1 MTTERTNEMSKN
13 IAQKALDEFYYKD
26 KSLREWMQIIASEDC
41 VSRAEVIKTLNNN
54 RYSDTFCEEHGIN
67 TSINLNMSI
76 IAINKLPPIQPKANV
91 GYWEIYDVIQGGH
104 KETWHRC
111 SICKWENA
119 LLLPRNYCPKCGTK
133 MEVKDVQHNKSI

>member
-1 MTTERTNEMSKN
+1 MVTDITSEMSKN

-26 KSLREWMQIIASEDC
+26 KSLREWMKIIVSEDC
-41 VSRAEVIKTLNNN
+41 VSRAEVIKLIDKHTNDDGTL
-54 RYSDTFCEEHGIN
+54 DDDITCILEE
-67 TSINLNMSI
+67 
-76 IAINKLPPIQPKANV
+76 LPHIQPKSNV
-91 GYWEIYDVIQGGH
+91 GYWETYEVIQGGL

-133 MEVKDVQHNKSI
+133 MEA